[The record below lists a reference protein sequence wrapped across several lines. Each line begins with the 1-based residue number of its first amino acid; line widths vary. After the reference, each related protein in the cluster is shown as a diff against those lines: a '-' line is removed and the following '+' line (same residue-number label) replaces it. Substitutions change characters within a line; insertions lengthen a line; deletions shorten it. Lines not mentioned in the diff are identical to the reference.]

1 MTNET
6 LKLVWD
12 GKIATIQLNDLPTRN
27 AITIDM
33 VTAFD
38 CALDAVEANAKALI
52 VTGAGT
58 AFCSGANLMGGLGA
72 EGDPAT
78 FDAGLVLDTHINPLM
93 NRLRNLAVP
102 WITAVR
108 GAAAGAGASLALAGD
123 MIIASE
129 TAFFLQAFAAIGL
142 VPDAGST
149 HLLTRT
155 IGRPRAMELMMLA
168 ERLPAKVAL
177 EWGLVNRVVPDAS
190 LEDEARAI
198 AERLA
203 NGASSLKT
211 IRTMVWDAVDS
222 DWQVALAAERVAQLG
237 AGRSADFQEGVAAF
251 KGKRPPRF
259 GG

>member
-1 MTNET
+1 
-6 LKLVWD
+6 
-12 GKIATIQLNDLPTRN
+12 
-27 AITIDM
+27 
-33 VTAFD
+33 
-38 CALDAVEANAKALI
+38 
-52 VTGAGT
+52 
-58 AFCSGANLMGGLGA
+58 
-72 EGDPAT
+72 
-78 FDAGLVLDTHINPLM
+78 
-93 NRLRNLAVP
+93 
-102 WITAVR
+102 
-108 GAAAGAGASLALAGD
+108 
-123 MIIASE
+123 
-129 TAFFLQAFAAIGL
+129 
-142 VPDAGST
+142 
-149 HLLTRT
+149 
-155 IGRPRAMELMMLA
+155 MELMMLA

-211 IRTMVWDAVDS
+211 IRTLVGDAVDS